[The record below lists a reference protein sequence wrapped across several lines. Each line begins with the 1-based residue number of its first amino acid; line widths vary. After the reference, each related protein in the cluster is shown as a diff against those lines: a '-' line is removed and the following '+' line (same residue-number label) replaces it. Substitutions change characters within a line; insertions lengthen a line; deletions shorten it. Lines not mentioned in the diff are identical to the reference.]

1 MKAGWCVKQN
11 LFSVFDGNTSSP
23 ELVQGR
29 EIMVRSLVMETEAQ
43 RAADSDRQRQR
54 PGRESEERLFAI
66 TLTLG
71 GWFSSSALWRA
82 EC

>member
-1 MKAGWCVKQN
+1 
-11 LFSVFDGNTSSP
+11 
-23 ELVQGR
+23 
-29 EIMVRSLVMETEAQ
+29 MVRSLVMETEAQ
-43 RAADSDRQRQR
+43 RAADSDRQR

>member
-29 EIMVRSLVMETEAQ
+29 EIMVRSLVVETEAQ
-43 RAADSDRQRQR
+43 RADSDWQR
-54 PGRESEERLFAI
+54 PGRENEERLFAI